1 MKKKIFA
8 TVLSFVTINL
18 FSQITVTDNDIIDS
32 GDIIYEALD
41 TVSGSSIQIGS
52 PGAGQIWDFSSL
64 QQNQVRTIE
73 YLDPSLT
80 PFGSIHP
87 TSNICTNEDGEYQY
101 FKKSS
106 TSVEIV
112 GVDDQEALNPVVILP
127 LPLTYPMQFS
137 TGQVSVVNESVE
149 NAFIPDSIAPFITL
163 ATAHTVDSINIQL
176 FIETDFNIDGYGDI
190 ILPMGTFPAL
200 RLSVVNTNIQN
211 VSLYCTDTI
220 LGVNSGWY
228 SAPQQLFP
236 SETETDYAF
245 QWWSNDPLVKF
256 ALLNIEVDEFGN
268 NNGDIQFLTNNMTV
282 VEEKNDLYFSVFP
295 VPATYNL
302 TINSIENTI
311 TDLELRD
318 VNGKLVLDKQFNTS
332 TVLDLDDIEK
342 GPYFLTLKTESRMI
356 TKKIIID

>member
-1 MKKKIFA
+1 MKTKLFV
-8 TVLSFVTINL
+8 TLLSFMTINL
-18 FSQITVTDNDIIDS
+18 FPQITVTDNDIIDS
-32 GDIIYEALD
+32 GDVIYEALD
-41 TVSGSSIQIGS
+41 SVSGSSTQIGS
-52 PGAGQIWDFSSL
+52 VGAGQTWDFSSL

-80 PFGSIHP
+80 PFASIHP

-112 GVDDQEALNPVVILP
+112 GLDDQEVLSPVVILP
-127 LPLTYPMQFS
+127 LPLIYPMQFS
-137 TGQVSVVNESVE
+137 TGQVSVVDESVE
-149 NAFIPDSIAPFITL
+149 NSFVPDSQAPFITFG
-163 ATAHTVDSINIQL
+163 AAHTVDSVNIQL
-176 FIETDFNIDGYGDI
+176 IVETDFDVDGYGDV

-211 VSLYCTDTI
+211 VYLYCTDTI
-220 LGVNSGWY
+220 LGIGSGWY
-228 SAPQQLFP
+228 SAPQQVFP
-236 SETETDYAF
+236 SGVETDYAF

-256 ALLNIEVDEFGN
+256 ALVNIEVDEFGN
-268 NNGDIQFLTNNMTV
+268 NNGDIQFLTNNMTLID
-282 VEEKNDLYFSVFP
+282 ETNDLYFNIFP

-302 TINSIENTI
+302 TIESLENKM
-311 TDLELRD
+311 TDLILRD

-332 TVLDLDDIEK
+332 TVLSLDDIAR
-342 GPYFLTLKTESRMI
+342 GPYYLTLKTENRLI